1 MTTAT
6 RRGPRGRAVAPF
18 LVLLLLA
25 ACSQSSQDTSRVA
38 EESPAPTSPAPSPSI
53 DPAEF
58 VDEIDNP
65 YLPLAPGT
73 GHHFDGICPTGPASL
88 VTEVTQDREEIM
100 GVSTLVVRERRTC
113 EGEPVAEVRQFYAQ
127 DEGGNVWYFGRD
139 AGGGDASW
147 RAGTDGAQ
155 PGVVMLAE
163 PMVGEIYQQEFVPG
177 VAEDEGQVISMSEDL
192 TISLGQFSEVLKIRE
207 SSRLDPGVVTE
218 KYYAKELGLIR
229 SQRVEGGNNN
239 LELAEITG
247 VD

>member
-6 RRGPRGRAVAPF
+6 RRAAQGRAVAPL

-25 ACSQSSQDTSRVA
+25 ACSHSSRETSRVA
-38 EESPAPTSPAPSPSI
+38 EESTAPASPAPSPSI

-65 YLPLAPGT
+65 YLPLAPGA
-73 GHHFDGICPTGPASL
+73 GHHFAGICPGGAASMG
-88 VTEVTQDREEIM
+88 TEVTQEREEIM
-100 GVSTLVVRERRTC
+100 GVATLVVRERRTC
-113 EGEPVAEVRQFYAQ
+113 EGEPATEVRQFYAQ
-127 DEGGNVWYFGRD
+127 DAGGNVWYFGRD
-139 AGGGDASW
+139 AGGADGSW

-163 PMVGEIYQQEFVPG
+163 PMVGEIYQEEFVPG
-177 VAEDEGQVISMSEDL
+177 VAEDEAQVISISEDV
-192 TISLGQFSEVLKIRE
+192 TISLGRFSEVLKIRE

-229 SQRVEGGNNN
+229 SQRVQGGDNN